1 MPKASSI
8 FDESIQNWVCFMIRS
23 MTGFGSASKTEDGLT
38 VAVELKSVNYRFK
51 EVNARMPR
59 PLLYLEDKIKQT
71 IFKHIQRGRLEL
83 FVSVG
88 DEALISRK
96 IQVDWPLLEEY
107 MKTAGEMKDRY
118 QLSGEIT
125 LHDALRFEHVIQ
137 IEEEPVYHEHLERVL
152 LEAVEAA
159 VSELCSMREAEGERL
174 KDDCLQHIAKLEK
187 LTGEIEALAPAV
199 VDHYRERLESRLEEW
214 SADRFDESRLLTE
227 VALFADRS
235 DITEEV
241 TRLKSHFRQF
251 RDICEAGGACGR
263 KLDFLVQE
271 LNRESNTIGSK
282 ANDHHITKR
291 VVEMKSSIEK
301 IKEQVQNIE

>member
-1 MPKASSI
+1 
-8 FDESIQNWVCFMIRS
+8 MIRS
-23 MTGFGSASKTEDGLT
+23 MTGFGSASKTKDGLT
-38 VAVELKSVNYRFK
+38 AAVELKSVNYRFK

-83 FVSVG
+83 FVSVD
-88 DEALISRK
+88 DEALVTRK

-107 MKTAGEMKDRY
+107 QKAAREMKERCR
-118 QLSGEIT
+118 LSGEIT
-125 LHDALRFEHVIQ
+125 LQDAFQFDHVIQ
-137 IEEEPVYHEHLERVL
+137 VEEETIQNDKLEEVL

-159 VSELCSMREAEGERL
+159 VLELCSMREAEGLRL
-174 KDDCLQHIAKLEK
+174 KDDCLQHIERLEK
-187 LTGEIEALAPAV
+187 LTDDIAELAPKV
-199 VDHYRERLESRLEEW
+199 VGHYRERLEARLEEW
-214 SADRFDESRLLTE
+214 STDGLDESRLLTE

-251 RDICEAGGACGR
+251 RDICEAGGAAGR

-271 LNRESNTIGSK
+271 LNREANTIGSK
-282 ANDHHITKR
+282 ANDHQITKH

>member
-1 MPKASSI
+1 MPFSLIK
-8 FDESIQNWVCFMIRS
+8 NWVCFMIRS
-23 MTGFGSASKTEDGLT
+23 MTYFGSASKTEDGLT

-83 FVSVG
+83 FVSVDG
-88 DEALISRK
+88 EALVSRK
-96 IQVDWPLLEEY
+96 IKVDWPLLEEY
-107 MKTAGEMKDRY
+107 MKTADEMKGRHK
-118 QLSGEIT
+118 LSGEIT
-125 LHDALRFEHVIQ
+125 LRDALQFEHVIQ
-137 IEEEPVYHEHLERVL
+137 IEEEPVRHEQLERVL

-159 VSELCSMREAEGERL
+159 VLELCGMREAEGRRL
-174 KDDCLQHIAKLEK
+174 KEDCLQHIAKLEK
-187 LTGEIEALAPAV
+187 LTDDIAALAPAV
-199 VDHYRERLESRLEEW
+199 VGHYRERLEARLEEW
-214 SADRFDESRLLTE
+214 SSDRLDESRLLTE

-251 RDICEAGGACGR
+251 RDICDTGGAAGR

-271 LNRESNTIGSK
+271 LNREANTIGSK
-282 ANDHHITKR
+282 ANDHQITKH

>member
-1 MPKASSI
+1 
-8 FDESIQNWVCFMIRS
+8 MIRS
-23 MTGFGSASKTEDGLT
+23 MTGFGSASKTKDGLT
-38 VAVELKSVNYRFK
+38 AAVELKSVNYRFK

-83 FVSVG
+83 FVSVDG
-88 DEALISRK
+88 EALVSRK

-107 MKTAGEMKDRY
+107 LKAAGEMKDRC
-118 QLSGEIT
+118 QLSGDVT
-125 LHDALRFEHVIQ
+125 VHDAFQFEHVVQ
-137 IEEEPVYHEHLERVL
+137 VEEEPVRNEQLEGVL
-152 LEAVEAA
+152 LEAVEEAIL
-159 VSELCSMREAEGERL
+159 ELCSMREAEGLRL
-174 KDDCLQHIAKLEK
+174 KEDCLLQIERLEK
-187 LTGEIEALAPAV
+187 LTDDVAKLAPRV
-199 VDHYRERLESRLEEW
+199 VDHYRDRLEARLEEW
-214 SADRFDESRLLTE
+214 SADRLDESRLLTE

-251 RDICEAGGACGR
+251 RDICDSGGPAGR

-271 LNRESNTIGSK
+271 LNREANTIGSK
-282 ANDHHITKR
+282 ANDHQITKH

>member
-1 MPKASSI
+1 
-8 FDESIQNWVCFMIRS
+8 MIRS
-23 MTGFGSASKTEDGLT
+23 MTGFGSASKAEDGLT

-83 FVSVG
+83 FVSVD

-107 MKTAGEMKDRY
+107 MKTADELKDRY
-118 QLSGEIT
+118 KLSGEIT
-125 LHDALRFEHVIQ
+125 LHDAFRFEHVIQ

-152 LEAVEAA
+152 LETVEAA
-159 VSELCSMREAEGERL
+159 VSELCSMREAEGARL

-199 VDHYRERLESRLEEW
+199 VDQYRERLESRLEEW

-251 RDICEAGGACGR
+251 RDICEAGGASGR

-271 LNRESNTIGSK
+271 LNREANTIGSK
-282 ANDHHITKR
+282 ANDHRITKC

>member
-1 MPKASSI
+1 
-8 FDESIQNWVCFMIRS
+8 MIRS
-23 MTGFGSASKTEDGLT
+23 MTGFGSASKAEDGLT

-83 FVSVG
+83 FVSVD

-107 MKTAGEMKDRY
+107 MKTADELKDRY
-118 QLSGEIT
+118 KLSGEIT
-125 LHDALRFEHVIQ
+125 LHDAFRFEHVIQ

-152 LEAVEAA
+152 LETVEAA
-159 VSELCSMREAEGERL
+159 VSELCSMREAEGARL

-251 RDICEAGGACGR
+251 RDICEAGGASGR

-271 LNRESNTIGSK
+271 LNREANTIGSK
-282 ANDHHITKR
+282 ANDHRITKC